1 MAHSLLISDLHL
13 DPQRP
18 AAIQRFVRLTQ
29 GAARRAE
36 ALYILGDLFEVWVGD
51 DDDGPHGRQVSAALR
66 ALAQHGTP
74 VYLMHGNRDFLIGEI
89 FAQACAAT
97 LLPDPSVVNLDGVD
111 TVLTHGDS
119 LCWDD
124 PAYTAFR
131 RQTRSPQWQ
140 RALLAKPVAARRALA
155 HQLRQQSDQEKHLK
169 SADIMDITPAAAERL
184 MGEYGVTRLIHGHTH
199 RPRSHALRAN
209 GKPAQRH
216 VLADWSDAYGEALH
230 CDAQGCRRI
239 DV

>member
-1 MAHSLLISDLHL
+1 MVILL
-13 DPQRP
+13 
-18 AAIQRFVRLTQ
+18 F
-29 GAARRAE
+29 
-36 ALYILGDLFEVWVGD
+36 
-51 DDDGPHGRQVSAALR
+51 
-66 ALAQHGTP
+66 
-74 VYLMHGNRDFLIGEI
+74 DF
-89 FAQACAAT
+89 
-97 LLPDPSVVNLDGVD
+97 SVVNFYGVD
-111 TVLTHGDS
+111 MVLMYGDL

-124 PAYTAFR
+124 LVYTAFR

-140 RALLAKPVAARRALA
+140 RALLAKPLVARRALA

-239 DV
+239 AV